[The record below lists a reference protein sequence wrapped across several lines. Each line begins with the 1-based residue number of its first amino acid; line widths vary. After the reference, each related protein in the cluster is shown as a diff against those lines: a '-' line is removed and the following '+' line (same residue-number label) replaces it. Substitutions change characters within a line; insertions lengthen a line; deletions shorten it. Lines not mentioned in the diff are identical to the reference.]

1 MNNWND
7 KFNWCDSEDKLADY
21 FNDIC
26 RHVSWKMFEN
36 QEEWLYMVN
45 ELGKGRNPKIKS
57 FKEFEDAFD
66 AAFNDYISMMRTT
79 MFYGFLQEY
88 ADDDI
93 DIDEETAY
101 MLNDWL
107 GLSEEDGYV
116 GTED

>member
-1 MNNWND
+1 MDNWSD

-57 FKEFEDAFD
+57 FKEFKDVFNN
-66 AAFNDYISMMRTT
+66 AFNEYISMMRGS
-79 MFYGFLQEY
+79 MFYGFLQTY
-88 ADDDI
+88 ADNDI
-93 DIDEETAY
+93 DLDKEAAY
-101 MLNDWL
+101 ELNDWL

-116 GTED
+116 GIDD